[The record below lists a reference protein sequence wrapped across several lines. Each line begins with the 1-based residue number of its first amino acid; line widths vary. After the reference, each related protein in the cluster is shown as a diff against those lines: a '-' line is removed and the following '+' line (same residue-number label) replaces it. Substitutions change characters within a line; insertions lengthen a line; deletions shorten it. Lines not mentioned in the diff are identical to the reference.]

1 MNENLYRDIAQR
13 TNSNIYIGVVGPV
26 RTGKS
31 TFIKRFME
39 TLVIPRIENIYLKER
54 AKDELPQSGSGRTIM
69 TAEPKFVPEDA
80 VPIVLDGDVE
90 LSVRLI
96 DCVGYMIDSAVGRF
110 ENGEERMV
118 STPWYDHEISMT
130 EAAEIGTH
138 KVIADHSSIGLVV
151 TTDGSVCG
159 IPRSEYE
166 AAEKRVI
173 EELRAIGKPFIV
185 LVNSTEPNGE
195 TALAVCEELQ
205 QKYDVRAMCVNC
217 YELRMEDVAEILKS
231 VLMEFPVEE
240 ITVTIPGWV
249 EALPYGTPLLMS
261 LLESIRSSFAEVA
274 RIKNVYEQLSE
285 FDENANVEK
294 AVINRMDM
302 GSGAVHTEIHIP
314 RSLYYETLADQT
326 GFTVGDDGELLLLL
340 RELNT
345 VKREY
350 DRVRD
355 ALQEVRER
363 GYGIVLPTGNDLQLE
378 EPEIVQQGGK
388 YAVKLKANAPAIH
401 MIMTNVETT
410 VSPTIGGESASG
422 EIVNLLMQSLGG
434 DAGKIWDS
442 NIFGKSLYDIAA
454 EGVSSKIA
462 GMSMSARSKFQ
473 ETLQRVINEGA
484 GGLICIIL

>member
-1 MNENLYRDIAQR
+1 MNENLYRDIAMR
-13 TNSNIYIGVVGPV
+13 TDSNIYIGVVGPV

-39 TLVIPRIENIYLKER
+39 TLVLPHIENVYLKER

-80 VPIVLDGDVE
+80 VPITLDGGVE

-96 DCVGYMIDSAVGRF
+96 DCVGYMIESAVGRY
-110 ENGEERMV
+110 ENGAERMV
-118 STPWYDHEISMT
+118 STPWFDHEISMT

-151 TTDGSVCG
+151 TTDGTVCG
-159 IPRSEYE
+159 IPREEYLE
-166 AAEKRVI
+166 AEKRVI
-173 EELRAIGKPFIV
+173 EELTAIGKPFVV
-185 LVNSTEPNGE
+185 LVNSTAPKSEAAE
-195 TALAVCEELQ
+195 TVCSEIQ
-205 QKYDVRAMCVNC
+205 SRYGVRTLCVNC
-217 YELRMEDVAEILKS
+217 SELGLSQITEILHS

-240 ITVTIPGWV
+240 LTVTIPPWV

-261 LLESIRSSFAEVA
+261 ILESIRTAFGDVRKIENVYGRLACFAENGNIERA
-274 RIKNVYEQLSE
+274 
-285 FDENANVEK
+285 
-294 AVINRMDM
+294 AVRKMDM
-302 GSGAVHTEIHIP
+302 GTGVVHTEIFVP
-314 RSLYYETLADQT
+314 RALYYETLTEQS
-326 GFTVGDDGELLLLL
+326 GFAVGDDGELLALLK
-340 RELNT
+340 ELQF
-345 VKREY
+345 VKHEY
-350 DRVRD
+350 DRICD
-355 ALQEVRER
+355 ALQDVREK
-363 GYGIVLPTGNDLQLE
+363 GYGIVLPTGEDLRLE

-410 VSPTIGGESASG
+410 VSPAIGGESASG

-434 DAGKIWDS
+434 DVSKIWDS

-454 EGVSSKIA
+454 EGVSTKIA
-462 GMSMSARSKFQ
+462 GMSMSTRSKFQ

>member
-1 MNENLYRDIAQR
+1 MNENLYRDIAMR
-13 TNSNIYIGVVGPV
+13 TDSNIYIGVVGPV

-39 TLVIPRIENIYLKER
+39 TLVIPRIENVYLKER

-80 VPIVLDGDVE
+80 VPITLDGDVE

-96 DCVGYMIDSAVGRF
+96 DCVGYMVDSAVGRY
-110 ENGEERMV
+110 ENGAERMV
-118 STPWYDHEISMT
+118 STPWFDHEISMT

-151 TTDGSVCG
+151 TTDGTVCG
-159 IPRSEYE
+159 IPRAEYE

-173 EELRAIGKPFIV
+173 EELRAIGKPFVVI
-185 LVNSTEPNGE
+185 VNSTSPDSEG
-195 TALAVCEELQ
+195 AVRVCEDIQNQYNVKAL
-205 QKYDVRAMCVNC
+205 CVNC
-217 YELRMEDVAEILKS
+217 HELQLGDVTEILRS

-261 LLESIRSSFAEVA
+261 ILESVRTSFDDVSK
-274 RIKNVYEQLSE
+274 IKNVYERLSGFE
-285 FDENANVEK
+285 GNANIERV
-294 AVINRMDM
+294 AVRKMDM
-302 GSGAVHTEIHIP
+302 GTGGVHTEIFIP
-314 RSLYYETLADQT
+314 RVLYYETLAEQS
-326 GFTVGDDGELLLLL
+326 GFSVRDDGELLALLQDL
-340 RELNT
+340 RY
-345 VKREY
+345 VKHEY
-350 DRVRD
+350 DRIRD
-355 ALQEVRER
+355 ALQDVRER
-363 GYGIVLPTGNDLQLE
+363 GYGIVLPRGDDLRLE
-378 EPEIVQQGGK
+378 EPEIVQQSGK

-410 VSPTIGGESASG
+410 VSPAIGGESASG

-434 DAGKIWDS
+434 DVSKIWDS

-454 EGVSSKIA
+454 EGVSAKIA

>member
-185 LVNSTEPNGE
+185 LVNSTDPNGE

-274 RIKNVYEQLSE
+274 KIKNVYEQLSE
-285 FDENANVEK
+285 FDENVNVERT
-294 AVINRMDM
+294 VINRMDM

-410 VSPTIGGESASG
+410 VSPAIGGESASG

>member
-80 VPIVLDGDVE
+80 VPIVLDRDVE

-166 AAEKRVI
+166 AAENRVI

-410 VSPTIGGESASG
+410 VSPAIGGESASG

>member
-1 MNENLYRDIAQR
+1 MNENLYRDIAMR
-13 TNSNIYIGVVGPV
+13 TDSNIYIGVVGPV

-39 TLVIPRIENIYLKER
+39 TLVIPRIDNVYLKER
-54 AKDELPQSGSGRTIM
+54 ARDELPQSGSGRTIM

-80 VPIVLDGDVE
+80 VPVVLDGDVE

-96 DCVGYMIDSAVGRF
+96 DCVGYMIDSAVGRY
-110 ENGEERMV
+110 ENGTERMV
-118 STPWYDHEISMT
+118 STPWFDHEISMT

-151 TTDGSVCG
+151 TTDGTVCG
-159 IPRSEYE
+159 IPREEYE

-173 EELRAIGKPFIV
+173 EELKEIGKPFVV
-185 LVNSTEPNGE
+185 LVNSTDPHSQS
-195 TALAVCEELQ
+195 AMAVCEDIQ
-205 QKYDVRAMCVNC
+205 NRYDVRALCVNC
-217 YELRMEDVAEILKS
+217 QALQLGDITEILRS

-240 ITVTIPGWV
+240 LTVTIPGWV
-249 EALPYGTPLLMS
+249 EALPYGTPILMS
-261 LLESIRSSFAEVA
+261 ILESVRNAFVNVKQVKA
-274 RIKNVYEQLSE
+274 VYESLSA
-285 FDENANVEK
+285 FADNENIESA
-294 AVINRMDM
+294 AVQKMDM
-302 GSGAVHTEIHIP
+302 GTGTVHTVLEVP
-314 RSLYYETLADQT
+314 RALYYETLAEQS
-326 GFTVGDDGELLLLL
+326 GFSVHDDGELLELLNEL
-340 RELNT
+340 RF

-350 DRVRD
+350 DRIREALRD
-355 ALQEVRER
+355 VREK
-363 GYGIVLPTGNDLQLE
+363 GYGIVLPTGEDLRLE
-378 EPEIVQQGGK
+378 EPEIVQKGGK

-422 EIVNLLMQSLGG
+422 EIVNLLLQSLGG
-434 DAGKIWDS
+434 DVSKIWDS

-454 EGVSSKIA
+454 EGVGAKIE

>member
-13 TNSNIYIGVVGPV
+13 TDSNIYIGVVGPV

-39 TLVIPRIENIYLKER
+39 TLVIPRIENVYLKER

-80 VPIVLDGDVE
+80 VPIVLDGGAE

-96 DCVGYMIDSAVGRF
+96 DCVGYMIDSAVGRY
-110 ENGEERMV
+110 ENGAERMV
-118 STPWYDHEISMT
+118 STPWFDHEISMT

-138 KVIADHSSIGLVV
+138 KVITEHSSIGLVV
-151 TTDGSVCG
+151 TTDGTVCG

-166 AAEKRVI
+166 QAEKRVI
-173 EELRAIGKPFIV
+173 EELKAIGKPFIV
-185 LVNSTEPNGE
+185 VVNSAYPTED
-195 TALAVCEELQ
+195 TAVSICKELEGKYQVRALSVNCQELQ
-205 QKYDVRAMCVNC
+205 IGDVT
-217 YELRMEDVAEILKS
+217 EILRS

-249 EALPYGTPLLMS
+249 ETLPYGTPLLMS
-261 LLESIRSSFAEVA
+261 ILENVRSSFCDISKIDDVYT
-274 RIKNVYEQLSE
+274 RLSDFDDNV
-285 FDENANVEK
+285 NVEHVTVNK
-294 AVINRMDM
+294 MDM
-302 GSGAVHTEIHIP
+302 GNGTVHTEIHIP
-314 RSLYYETLADQT
+314 RSLYYDTLVTQS
-326 GFTVGDDGELLLLL
+326 GFSVRDDGELLLLL
-340 RELNT
+340 RELST

-350 DRVRD
+350 DRIHD
-355 ALQEVRER
+355 ALRDVREC
-363 GYGIVLPTGNDLQLE
+363 GYGIVLPSSEDLKLE
-378 EPEIVQQGGK
+378 EPEIVRQNGK

-410 VSPTIGGESASG
+410 VSPAIGGESASG
-422 EIVNLLMQSLGG
+422 EIVNLLVQSLGG
-434 DAGKIWDS
+434 DVSQIWDS

-454 EGVSSKIA
+454 EGVGTKIA
-462 GMSMSARSKFQ
+462 GMSMNARSKFQ

>member
-185 LVNSTEPNGE
+185 LVDSTEPNGE

-205 QKYDVRAMCVNC
+205 QKYDVRAMCVDC

-410 VSPTIGGESASG
+410 VSPAIGGESASG